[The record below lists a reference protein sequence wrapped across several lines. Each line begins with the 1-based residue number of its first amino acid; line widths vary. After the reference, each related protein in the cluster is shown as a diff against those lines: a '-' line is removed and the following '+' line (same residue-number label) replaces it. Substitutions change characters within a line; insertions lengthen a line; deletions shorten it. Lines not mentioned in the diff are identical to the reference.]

1 MTASEAFPDMV
12 TNNQRRATK
21 IVATLGNVS
30 SDPDCLRRLIEA
42 GVNVFRLNFSH
53 GTQEEQGARID
64 AIRQIETETG
74 MPTCILADMQGP
86 KYRISEV
93 ADGVAIKA
101 GDLITFDQ
109 DEAIG
114 SAIRVGMPH
123 PEIFAAMYPGARFLM
138 DDGKLVLVVKSLSDD
153 SFVAEVVVGGPLK
166 SRKGV
171 NIPDIVLDT
180 KPLTDKDL
188 SDLEFAL
195 SKNVDWVALSFVQ
208 RASDMVE
215 ARALVGKR
223 AALMAKIE
231 KPAAL
236 KELGAIIEAS
246 DGIMVARGDL
256 GVELP
261 PEDVPAWQKKIIAKC
276 RLVGKPVVVATQM
289 LESMITAPAPT
300 RAEASDVAGA
310 VFDGTDAVML
320 SAETAAG
327 QYPIES
333 VEIMA
338 RIVRAAE
345 AHIREDAASKYAQLP
360 VEPTVYHAVAR
371 ASVALAD
378 AVDADV
384 MVAFSTSGNTAIRI
398 ARERPDTPFIVMTPH
413 MEVQRRLALLWGTT
427 TAHSAYSHDF
437 ENAIAEAADL
447 VRKNGMASNGGHIVV
462 VAGMPFGIAGTT
474 NSMRVVR
481 I

>member
-1 MTASEAFPDMV
+1 MV
-12 TNNQRRATK
+12 TNGQKRATK

-30 SDPDCLRRLIEA
+30 SDPDSLRRLIEA

-153 SFVAEVVVGGPLK
+153 SFVAEVVVGGSLK

-180 KPLTDKDL
+180 KPLTDKDM

-231 KPAAL
+231 KPSAL

-276 RLVGKPVVVATQM
+276 RMVGKPVVVATQM

-345 AHIREDAASKYAQLP
+345 THIREDAASKHAQLP

-398 ARERPDTPFIVMTPH
+398 ARERPDTPFIVMTPQ
-413 MEVQRRLALLWGTT
+413 MEVQRRLAILWGTT
-427 TAHSAYSHDF
+427 TAHSAYSQDF